1 MRHPSTAAMYT
12 LKQLEAFYWSSEL
25 GSFSASSR
33 KLHTTQSAVA
43 KRVGELEGFAGAP
56 LFERHAR
63 RLVLTQQGR
72 RLFDLARQMLDLNS
86 RLVQHMADPASFEG
100 VIRLGVTELVGMT
113 WLARLIKHISLRYPR
128 VQLMPDIDGGITL
141 YERLERDQLDLAIM
155 PGPFWSHQYDCT
167 HLGAVTNVWM
177 ASPTLDIDASA
188 RLSPRDLAPYPVI
201 SQPTNSAL
209 SHLYDAWFAEQGLSV
224 KRVLTCN
231 SLGMMAQLTMLG
243 LGISYLPGAYFAPLV
258 ERGALRQLDVLPPL
272 PTINYYA
279 VYKKSLVNPVVTR
292 LIEIA
297 RAECAFEV
305 AGDFLPR
312 VPPAVEPAAREGDAA
327 FLVPPSAPPA

>member
-1 MRHPSTAAMYT
+1 MRFASTAAMYT
-12 LKQLEAFYWSSEL
+12 LKQLEAFYWSAEL

-43 KRVGELEGFAGAP
+43 KRVGELEAFAGSP
-56 LFERHAR
+56 LFERRAKK
-63 RLVLTQQGR
+63 LVMTPQGR
-72 RLFDLARQMLDLNS
+72 KLFELAREMLDLNS
-86 RLVQHMADPASFEG
+86 RIVQNMADPASFEG

-113 WLARLIKHISLRYPR
+113 WLARLINQISLRYPR
-128 VQLMPDIDGGITL
+128 VQLMPEIDGGITL
-141 YERLERDQLDLAIM
+141 YERLDQDQLDLAIM
-155 PGPFWSHQYDCT
+155 PGPFWSYQYEGI
-167 HLGAVTNVWM
+167 HLGGVTNVWM
-177 ASPTLDIDASA
+177 ASPALDIDLQA
-188 RLSPRDLAPYPVI
+188 RLSPQDLAPYPVI

-258 ERGALRQLDVLPPL
+258 ERGALCQLNVEPDL

-279 VYKKSLVNPVVTR
+279 VHKKNIVNPIVSRV
-292 LIEIA
+292 IEIA
-297 RAECAFEV
+297 REECAFEV
-305 AGDFLPR
+305 AGAFLPH
-312 VPPAVEPAAREGDAA
+312 VPPTPPAVLPDEA
-327 FLVPPSAPPA
+327 

>member
-1 MRHPSTAAMYT
+1 MHFTSTAAMYT
-12 LKQLEAFYWSSEL
+12 LKQLEAFYWSSQL

-43 KRVGELEGFAGAP
+43 KRVGELEAFAGAP
-56 LFERHAR
+56 LFERRAKK
-63 RLVLTQQGR
+63 LVLTAQGR
-72 RLFDLARQMLDLNS
+72 KLFELAREMLDLNS
-86 RLVQHMADPASFEG
+86 RIVQNMADPASFEG
-100 VIRLGVTELVGMT
+100 VVRLGVTELVGMT
-113 WLARLIKHISLRYPR
+113 WLARLVSQISLRYPK
-128 VQLMPDIDGGITL
+128 VQLMPEIDGGITL
-141 YERLERDQLDLAIM
+141 YERLEQDQLDLAIM
-155 PGPFWSHQYDCT
+155 PGPFWSYQYDCV

-177 ASPTLDIDASA
+177 ASPSLDIDFSA
-188 RLSPRDLAPYPVI
+188 RLAPQDLAPYPVI

-258 ERGALRQLDVLPPL
+258 ERGALCRLDVRPDL

-279 VYKKSLVNPVVTR
+279 VHKKSIVNPVVLR
-292 LIEIA
+292 VIDIA
-297 RAECAFEV
+297 REECAFEV
-305 AGDFLPR
+305 AGDFLPH
-312 VPPAVEPAAREGDAA
+312 VPPAIRAGAG
-327 FLVPPSAPPA
+327 

>member
-1 MRHPSTAAMYT
+1 MLGVSMRFSSTAAMYT

-43 KRVGELEGFAGAP
+43 KRVGELEAFAGAP
-56 LFERHAR
+56 LFERRAKK
-63 RLVLTQQGR
+63 LLMTPQGR
-72 RLFDLARQMLDLNS
+72 KLFELASQMLELNS
-86 RLVQHMADPASFEG
+86 RIVQNMADPASFEG
-100 VIRLGVTELVGMT
+100 VVRLGVTELVGMT
-113 WLARLIKHISLRYPR
+113 WLAGLIKQISQRYPR
-128 VQLMPDIDGGITL
+128 VQLMPEIDGGITL
-141 YERLERDQLDLAIM
+141 YERLEQDELDLAIM
-155 PGPFWSHQYDCT
+155 PGPFWGYQYDCT

-177 ASPTLDIDASA
+177 ASPALDIDVAA
-188 RLSPRDLAPYPVI
+188 ALTPQDLAPYPVI

-209 SHLYDAWFAEQGLSV
+209 SHLYDAWFAEQGMPV

-258 ERGALRQLDVLPPL
+258 ARGALCQLNVQPDL

-279 VYKKSLVNPVVTR
+279 VHKKNIVNPVVSR
-292 LIEIA
+292 VIDIA
-297 RAECAFEV
+297 REECAFEV
-305 AGDFLPR
+305 AGAFLPH
-312 VPPAVEPAAREGDAA
+312 VPPAARPLGAGEKGE
-327 FLVPPSAPPA
+327 

>member
-1 MRHPSTAAMYT
+1 MRFASTAAMYT

-43 KRVGELEGFAGAP
+43 KRVGELEAFAGSP
-56 LFERHAR
+56 LFERRAKK
-63 RLVLTQQGR
+63 LVMTPQGR
-72 RLFDLARQMLDLNS
+72 KLFELAREM
-86 RLVQHMADPASFEG
+86 
-100 VIRLGVTELVGMT
+100 TELVGMT
-113 WLARLIKHISLRYPR
+113 WLARLINQISQRYPR
-128 VQLMPDIDGGITL
+128 VQLMPEIDGGITL
-141 YERLERDQLDLAIM
+141 YERLEQDQIDLAIM
-155 PGPFWSHQYDCT
+155 PGPFWSYQYDCT

-177 ASPTLDIDASA
+177 ASPALDIDFSA
-188 RLSPRDLAPYPVI
+188 RLTPQDLAPYPVI

-209 SHLYDAWFAEQGLSV
+209 SHLYDAWFAEQGLPV

-258 ERGALRQLDVLPPL
+258 ERGALCRLNVRPDL

-279 VYKKSLVNPVVTR
+279 VHKKNIVNPIVSRV
-292 LIEIA
+292 IDIA
-297 RAECAFEV
+297 REECAFEV
-305 AGDFLPR
+305 AGAFLPH
-312 VPPAVEPAAREGDAA
+312 VPPAALRRQA
-327 FLVPPSAPPA
+327 

>member
-1 MRHPSTAAMYT
+1 MRFASTAAMYT
-12 LKQLEAFYWSSEL
+12 LKQLEAFYWSAEL

-43 KRVGELEGFAGAP
+43 KRVGELEAFAGSP
-56 LFERHAR
+56 LFERRAKK
-63 RLVLTQQGR
+63 LVMTPQGR
-72 RLFDLARQMLDLNS
+72 KLFELAREMLDLNS
-86 RLVQHMADPASFEG
+86 RIVQNMADPASFEG

-113 WLARLIKHISLRYPR
+113 WLARLINQISLRYPR
-128 VQLMPDIDGGITL
+128 VQLMPEIDGGITL
-141 YERLERDQLDLAIM
+141 YERLDQDQLDLAIM
-155 PGPFWSHQYDCT
+155 PGPFWSYQYEGT

-177 ASPTLDIDASA
+177 ASPALDIDLQA
-188 RLSPRDLAPYPVI
+188 RLSPQDLAPYPVI

-258 ERGALRQLDVLPPL
+258 ERGALCQLNVEPDL

-279 VYKKSLVNPVVTR
+279 VHKKNIVNPIVSRV
-292 LIEIA
+292 IEIA
-297 RAECAFEV
+297 REECAFEV
-305 AGDFLPR
+305 AGAFLPH
-312 VPPAVEPAAREGDAA
+312 VPPTPPAVLPDEA
-327 FLVPPSAPPA
+327 

>member
-1 MRHPSTAAMYT
+1 MRFASTAAMYT

-43 KRVGELEGFAGAP
+43 KRVGELEAFAGSP
-56 LFERHAR
+56 LFERRAKK
-63 RLVLTQQGR
+63 LLMTPQGR
-72 RLFDLARQMLDLNS
+72 KLFELAREMLDLNS
-86 RLVQHMADPASFEG
+86 RIVQNMADPASFEG
-100 VIRLGVTELVGMT
+100 VVRLGVTELVGMT
-113 WLARLIKHISLRYPR
+113 WLARLINQISQRYPR
-128 VQLMPDIDGGITL
+128 VQLMPEIDGGITL
-141 YERLERDQLDLAIM
+141 YERLEQDQLDLAIM
-155 PGPFWSHQYDCT
+155 PGPFWSYQYDCT

-177 ASPTLDIDASA
+177 ASPALDIDVSA
-188 RLSPRDLAPYPVI
+188 RLTPQDLAPYPVI

-209 SHLYDAWFAEQGLSV
+209 SHLYDAWFAEQGLPV

-258 ERGALRQLDVLPPL
+258 ERGALCQLDVQPDL

-279 VYKKSLVNPVVTR
+279 VHKKNIVNPIVSRV
-292 LIEIA
+292 IDIA
-297 RAECAFEV
+297 REECAFEV
-305 AGDFLPR
+305 AGAFLPH
-312 VPPAVEPAAREGDAA
+312 VPPVPPVPTAAPAASERQT
-327 FLVPPSAPPA
+327 

>member
-1 MRHPSTAAMYT
+1 MRFASTAAMYT

-43 KRVGELEGFAGAP
+43 KRVGELEIFAGSP
-56 LFERHAR
+56 LFERRAKK
-63 RLVLTQQGR
+63 LVMTPQGR
-72 RLFDLARQMLDLNS
+72 KLFELAREMLDLNS
-86 RLVQHMADPASFEG
+86 RIVQNMADPASFEG
-100 VIRLGVTELVGMT
+100 VLRLGVTELVGMT
-113 WLARLIKHISLRYPR
+113 WLARLINQISQRYPR
-128 VQLMPDIDGGITL
+128 VQLMPEIDGGITL
-141 YERLERDQLDLAIM
+141 YERLEQDQLDLAIM
-155 PGPFWSHQYDCT
+155 PGPFWSYQYDCT

-177 ASPTLDIDASA
+177 ASPALDIDFSA
-188 RLSPRDLAPYPVI
+188 RLTPQDLAPYPVI

-209 SHLYDAWFAEQGLSV
+209 SHLYDAWFAEQGLPV

-258 ERGALRQLDVLPPL
+258 ERGALCQLDVRPDL

-279 VYKKSLVNPVVTR
+279 VHKKNIVNPIVSRV
-292 LIEIA
+292 IDIA
-297 RAECAFEV
+297 R
-305 AGDFLPR
+305 GMR
-312 VPPAVEPAAREGDAA
+312 V
-327 FLVPPSAPPA
+327 